1 MDTVMLHLQLRSC
14 YKFYM
19 GHKTKKNYLGV
30 LNYEKTPLIIHCHC
44 NWIHTLFTS
53 IDFLSNSNIIIIPRR
68 FQSAT
73 IQCQRVP
80 FRQLLKA

>member
-1 MDTVMLHLQLRSC
+1 MLHLQLRSC

-53 IDFLSNSNIIIIPRR
+53 IDFLSNSNILSFPAASSLR
-68 FQSAT
+68 QSSANESRSGN
-73 IQCQRVP
+73 C
-80 FRQLLKA
+80 